1 MREAGLAS
9 AFTLAEEAAALARSA
24 SPFAWAIYLSGIV
37 PFFGLLLFEASDIMQ
52 NPLALDRLLLVSLG
66 LALCYV
72 WMHACQAMFSGALY
86 AQATDSE
93 FAPGRPAIFSS
104 VANQAAI
111 QPLKLIAWPCALI
124 LVVPHAVVTM
134 FFQHALLAGSAPDVS
149 VGDVA
154 HIAAKQ
160 AKTRQSESYFF
171 LAIVLLLRLILWANL
186 LVLLFTLPALWHIFT
201 GIDTAITRRP
211 MLLLNPASWVAMLS
225 LCYIALDPV
234 VKAACVLRA
243 LAEESRK
250 SGLDLRLRLA
260 RIRNVAALLLAAV
273 AFGMAAQA
281 ADTQSHKMAISPTQ
295 MTAAI
300 ESVFHDP
307 GLSWDLPVARKK
319 AAPKNAIYSFFESS
333 YDNVAAAWQGLA
345 KWMAAN
351 GERLRRWLAG
361 ASGDQSGKSKLP
373 EPRGV
378 ALTVE
383 GLAVLIGFA
392 MIVMLWRSRSKRAA
406 ETEVLTGAPI
416 GAAIDEETE
425 LDASARPQHEWQ
437 SIAED
442 YATDGNLRMALR
454 SWYLAGLAALSQAGL
469 ISVGK
474 GKSNLDYLAEIQR
487 RNKRGPA
494 EVLILMRTNVRTFE
508 RVWYG
513 EHEVNREIYID
524 FTQNVL
530 EMRKCL

>member
-1 MREAGLAS
+1 MREAGLAA
-9 AFTLAEEAAALARSA
+9 AFTLAEDAVTLARNA
-24 SPFAWAIYLSGIV
+24 SPFAWAIYLAGIV
-37 PFFGLLLFEASDIMQ
+37 PFFGLLLFEISDIMQ
-52 NPLALDRLLLVSLG
+52 SPVALERLLPVSLALALG
-66 LALCYV
+66 YV
-72 WMHACQAMFSGALY
+72 WMHACQAIYSRALY

-93 FAPGRPAIFSS
+93 FAPGIPAILSS
-104 VANQAAI
+104 VAIQAAI

-124 LVVPHAVVTM
+124 LLVPHGVVTM
-134 FFQHALLAGSAPDVS
+134 FFQHALLPGSAPGASARDVTRE
-149 VGDVA
+149 
-154 HIAAKQ
+154 AAKQ
-160 AKTRQSESYFF
+160 AKTRQSESCFF

-211 MLLLNPASWVAMLS
+211 MVLLNPASWVAILS
-225 LCYIALDPV
+225 LCYIALDPM

-243 LAEESRK
+243 FAQESRK

-260 RIRNVAALLLAAV
+260 RIRNVTALLFAAAALCMTGQSAD
-273 AFGMAAQA
+273 AQNR
-281 ADTQSHKMAISPTQ
+281 KMAISPTQ

-333 YDNVAAAWQGLA
+333 YESVAAGWQNLV
-345 KWMAAN
+345 KWMAATE
-351 GERLRRWLAG
+351 ERLRRWLAG
-361 ASGDQSGKSKLP
+361 APRDQSGKSKLP
-373 EPRGV
+373 EPYGV
-378 ALTVE
+378 APIVE
-383 GLAVLIGFA
+383 GLALLIGA
-392 MIVMLWRSRSKRAA
+392 AVIVMLWRSRPQGAVQ
-406 ETEVLTGAPI
+406 TEALASATI

-425 LDASARPQHEWQ
+425 LDASARPQDEWQ
-437 SIAED
+437 SLAED

-469 ISVGK
+469 ISASK
-474 GKSNLDYLAEIQR
+474 GKSNLDYLAELQR

-494 EVLILMRTNVRTFE
+494 EVLMLMRTNVKIFE

-513 EHEVNREIYID
+513 EHEVDQEIYAN